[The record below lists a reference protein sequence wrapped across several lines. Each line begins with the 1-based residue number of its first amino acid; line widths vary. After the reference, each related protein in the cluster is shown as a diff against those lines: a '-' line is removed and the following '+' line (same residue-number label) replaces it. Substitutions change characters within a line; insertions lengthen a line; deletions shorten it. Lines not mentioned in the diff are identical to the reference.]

1 MTVDCAFYGD
11 SPPDVCRKVPEAK
24 KRTVSVVGY
33 SEDFGDITEDVWL
46 PICRPCNDYWFD
58 GTEEHPKLYPL

>member
-1 MTVDCAFYGD
+1 MTVNCAFYGD

-33 SEDFGDITEDVWL
+33 NEDFGDVTEDVWL
-46 PICRPCNDYWFD
+46 PIIEKWKKGKAKY
-58 GTEEHPKLYPL
+58 EIS